1 MKRGLLRGVGIYAK
15 LAWWGLASP
24 RLSERDPLVI
34 VQAVVTD
41 EASRILLSV
50 RSDLLG
56 WELPGGTPE
65 PGESLEDALR
75 REVLE
80 ETGIEIAIEGRVGA
94 WVRTGFRPHTAVIYR
109 ARRKGGEL
117 RTSSETPQVRF
128 VEPAALPS
136 TLFPWFRQ
144 PIADALA
151 GRSGLHREEHHGVGA
166 VLAGLRTDLRMRF
179 GAGRRA

>member
-24 RLSERDPLVI
+24 RISEREPLVI
-34 VQAVVTD
+34 VQGVVMD
-41 EASRILLSV
+41 GSGRLLLSV

-65 PGESLEDALR
+65 PGEGLEDALR
-75 REVLE
+75 REVRE
-80 ETGIEIAIEGRVGA
+80 ETGIEIEITERVGE
-94 WVRTGFRPHTAVIYR
+94 WVRTGFRPHTSVIFR
-109 ARRKGGEL
+109 CRSVGGVL
-117 RTSSETPQVRF
+117 RTSSETPEVRF
-128 VEPAALPS
+128 IAPESLPA

-151 GRSGLHREEHHGVGA
+151 GGKGLHRVEHHGLGA
-166 VLAGLRTDLRMRF
+166 VLSGLVIDLRMRL
-179 GAGRRA
+179 GSARRS